1 MVTGHIRNIYD
12 FFATKP
18 RNYYQTQ
25 PSQTLTP
32 SSNVHIFFQGKT
44 PMKKSICR
52 GLMYDYFK
60 PIGESSDKYIRSL
73 LNVMMV
79 SKNIYYVR

>member
-1 MVTGHIRNIYD
+1 MIFLQQNQEIT
-12 FFATKP
+12 TKLSRAKLSP
-18 RNYYQTQ
+18 LAQMY
-25 PSQTLTP
+25 
-32 SSNVHIFFQGKT
+32 IFFSKEKT